1 MPVFSKEDFMKPEVA
16 QRLSVVIMSKMDKY
30 ILLSFSKLSPKEKKL
45 FNKLMNEY
53 IVHLGM
59 DWENKLEADFNEVC
73 TDELFSTENYFKA
86 ESINAPVGESEII
99 LTEEQKRFQEEMLDP
114 VKQAE
119 WLEKLKADVIKEEEK
134 MKERETKTEEESI
147 SILA

>member
-86 ESINAPVGESEII
+86 ESINAPVGESEMI
-99 LTEEQKRFQEEMLDP
+99 LTEEKKRFQEEMLDP

>member
-134 MKERETKTEEESI
+134 MKEIERKTEEESI

>member
-86 ESINAPVGESEII
+86 ESINAPVGETEII

-134 MKERETKTEEESI
+134 MKERERKTEEESI